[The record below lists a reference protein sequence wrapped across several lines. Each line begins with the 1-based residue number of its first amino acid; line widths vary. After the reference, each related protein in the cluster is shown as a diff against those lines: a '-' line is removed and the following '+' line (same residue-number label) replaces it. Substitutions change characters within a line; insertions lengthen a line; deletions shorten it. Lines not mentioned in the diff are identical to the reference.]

1 MSQTAHKNLE
11 SGIGAGVYYLL
22 LFPVSS
28 RFTNVYK
35 IDGDKTQPA
44 RTQPSQGESN
54 FGDSSGSFF
63 SIYFNAAEEEDN
75 KVDRWQKNIDDILV
89 FVSPLVSIHAD
100 LCINWSTIDRS
111 IL

>member
-1 MSQTAHKNLE
+1 MCVTC
-11 SGIGAGVYYLL
+11 LL
-22 LFPVSS
+22 CPVSS

-35 IDGDKTQPA
+35 IDGDKTLDKTQPA

-63 SIYFNAAEEEDN
+63 SIYSNAAEDEDN
-75 KVDRWQKNIDDILV
+75 KVVDRWQKEIDDILV